1 MSNLK
6 VFDTVSV
13 AMLLLESLWFL
24 LSTQTVLLLCT
35 LASLTSYQL
44 LSTSH
49 FYALTLQCLLTH
61 LVFVII
67 MNYDVQVV
75 RVVTEVSSSSSQ
87 SRPEAYASDALQPRL
102 IAQH

>member
-1 MSNLK
+1 MSHRKFLH
-6 VFDTVSV
+6 TVSV

-24 LSTQTVLLLCT
+24 LSTQTVLLFCT
-35 LASLTSYQL
+35 LASLTPFQL

-49 FYALTLQCLLTH
+49 FYALTLQCLLTN

-67 MNYDVQVV
+67 TNYDVQVV

-87 SRPEAYASDALQPRL
+87 SRPDAYASDTLQPRL
-102 IAQH
+102 IAQP